1 MQSTPLPPA
10 IFLTACFCILLYIH
24 PNNKDIP
31 AVRPW
36 RAALFY
42 LLGSSEADVPRPR
55 TNCQLSIVHCQLP
68 RFT

>member
-1 MQSTPLPPA
+1 MQSTPLPLQFFDCL
-10 IFLTACFCILLYIH
+10 FLYTSVYTSH
-24 PNNKDIP
+24 NKDIP

-55 TNCQLSIVHCQLP
+55 TNCQLSIVNCQLP